1 MDIPFSKLMEQATA
15 LKTNQDA
22 VDRKLYD
29 SWAPWYQHS
38 IFSKEVKNNIYFHIN
53 IYLIFIFFNFV

>member
-38 IFSKEVKNNIYFHIN
+38 IFAKEVIV
-53 IYLIFIFFNFV
+53 IFILHIIFLFFFINYI